1 MAGKRTA
8 VSPRGNKRYVRRDA
22 EGRFSKVVDA
32 GRSLSRDRKRKA
44 KKVVPKGQGDKGDQ
58 RTSRQR

>member
-1 MAGKRTA
+1 MAGKRTT
-8 VSPRGNKRYVRRDA
+8 VNPRRNKRYVRRDA